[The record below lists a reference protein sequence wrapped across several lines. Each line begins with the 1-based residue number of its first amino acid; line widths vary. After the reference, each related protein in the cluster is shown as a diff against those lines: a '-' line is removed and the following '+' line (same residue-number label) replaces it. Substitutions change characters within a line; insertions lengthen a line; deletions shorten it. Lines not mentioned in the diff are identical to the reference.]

1 MKLRVTG
8 VVDAVAQALR
18 SSIFEGELAPGQ
30 PVTEAWVADR
40 FDVARASGKAAIER
54 LVAEGV
60 LQRTVHRSA
69 RVASLDEASV
79 RDIYRTRRRIESEA
93 LRELAAQRSVPPVAV
108 TANDEIAR
116 HMGGSSVDIV
126 DPDMRFHIAIVD
138 ALGSERTNRA
148 YGALVVE
155 VRLCMSQVQGRSLVS
170 AETIHAQHQAILEAV
185 EAGAATRAVEILRG
199 HLTGAED
206 RLVAALAG
214 RLRPRKA
221 EGF

>member
-1 MKLRVTG
+1 MALQVTG

-18 SSIFEGELAPGQ
+18 SSILAGELAPGR

-40 FDVARASGKAAIER
+40 FGVARASGKAAIEK

-93 LRELAAQRSVPPVAV
+93 LRELAAQRIVPPVAV
-108 TANDEIAR
+108 AANDEIAR
-116 HMGGSSVDIV
+116 HAGGSSVDIV

-138 ALGSERTNRA
+138 AIGSERTSRA
-148 YGALVVE
+148 YEALVAE

-170 AETIHAQHQAILEAV
+170 VETIHTQHRAILEAL
-185 EAGAATRAVEILRG
+185 EAGAEQRAVDILRE
-199 HLTGAED
+199 HLSGAED
-206 RLVAALAG
+206 RLVGALAA
-214 RLRPRKA
+214 R
-221 EGF
+221 